1 MTGIGWLSRDYDYQP
16 AGDDGYFYDEKV
28 IFCNMEKRGTLS

>member
-1 MTGIGWLSRDYDYQP
+1 MIISRQTMM
-16 AGDDGYFYDEKV
+16 GSFYDEKV